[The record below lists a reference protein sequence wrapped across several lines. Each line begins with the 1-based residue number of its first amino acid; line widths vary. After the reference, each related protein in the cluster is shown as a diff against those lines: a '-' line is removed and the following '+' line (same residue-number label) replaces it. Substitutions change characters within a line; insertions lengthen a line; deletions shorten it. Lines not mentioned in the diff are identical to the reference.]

1 MQPSRNESES
11 FVCAWLLSARRKDD
25 SSVTEQRPVRSVG
38 PTECDMGTLAQRIS
52 SGFLV
57 GDSVGQE
64 IDGIRR
70 QAAQVRGLWKEF
82 GWGGVDEPGP
92 QTESSIER
100 GYRLR
105 GPVDDE
111 WGRSES
117 LDPDNVGDIADEGR
131 GHRG

>member
-1 MQPSRNESES
+1 MVEP
-11 FVCAWLLSARRKDD
+11 
-25 SSVTEQRPVRSVG
+25 VTHG
-38 PTECDMGTLAQRIS
+38 
-52 SGFLV
+52 
-57 GDSVGQE
+57 

-70 QAAQVRGLWKEF
+70 EAAQVQVLWQEF
-82 GWGGVDEPGP
+82 GRGGPDQPGP

-117 LDPDNVGDIADEGR
+117 LDPDNVGDIADEGT